1 MVNTQAST
9 TESQTSEFGELCVGA
24 GSCPVRIAQDD
35 QKQLTITL
43 TSKGLDPFRLAEEI
57 QRTLQSQCVNIKN
70 VASVVFDV
78 TRMGDTT
85 EIPIQFFVK
94 NSKTTPVQVLVN
106 ASQYADCERMSILKL
121 QKPNVFQITSVKEG
135 RAP

>member
-1 MVNTQAST
+1 
-9 TESQTSEFGELCVGA
+9 VGA

-94 NSKTTPVQVLVN
+94 SSKTTPVQVLVN